1 MRGTWWRSCGDGGA
15 FMAGV
20 SSFGCGDSRNDA
32 LKEGNLIGLSLST
45 RFVVDLEMWAGSGTT
60 VRSTS
65 RTASAGLDSGWFE
78 GVPSDT

>member
-32 LKEGNLIGLSLST
+32 LKEGNLIGT
-45 RFVVDLEMWAGSGTT
+45 
-60 VRSTS
+60 
-65 RTASAGLDSGWFE
+65 
-78 GVPSDT
+78 

>member
-1 MRGTWWRSCGDGGA
+1 
-15 FMAGV
+15 MAGV

-45 RFVVDLEMWAGSGTT
+45 RFVVDLEMGAVIGDD
-60 VRSTS
+60 RPEYFAH
-65 RTASAGLDSGWFE
+65 RSAGLDSGWFE

>member
-1 MRGTWWRSCGDGGA
+1 
-15 FMAGV
+15 MAGV

-32 LKEGNLIGLSLST
+32 LKEGNLIGLST
-45 RFVVDLEMWAGSGTT
+45 RFVVDLEMGAGSGTT